1 MLVQRSIFIT
11 FTIVL
16 SIVIQKYKTID
27 SNILLGRQKLVVH
40 IFLYTNIVPKS
51 IEWKV
56 SYFEIVL

>member
-16 SIVIQKYKTID
+16 SIVIQKYKNID

-40 IFLYTNIVPKS
+40 IFLYTNIVPK
-51 IEWKV
+51 K
-56 SYFEIVL
+56 YRMKGFLF